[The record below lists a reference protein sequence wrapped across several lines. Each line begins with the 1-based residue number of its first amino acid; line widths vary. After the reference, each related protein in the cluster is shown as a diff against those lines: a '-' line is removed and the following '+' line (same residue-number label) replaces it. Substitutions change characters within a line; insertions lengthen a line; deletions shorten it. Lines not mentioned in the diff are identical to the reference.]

1 VPINNG
7 MLDNIREKE
16 SPCIGVCT
24 LEDDVCIG
32 CNRTMD
38 EIREAYIESM
48 RRDFPCNPIGTHKMM
63 NLNKG

>member
-1 VPINNG
+1 MPDRYGENT
-7 MLDNIREKE
+7 REWMIMYSDIEMDKE
-16 SPCIGVCT
+16 WHTTACIGVCT

-48 RRDFPCNPIGTHKMM
+48 RRDSHIIP
-63 NLNKG
+63 